1 MPIRLPIKY
10 SPTVSFN
17 FYHLNY
23 KLSKNKILDS
33 KNLIKVTE
41 TQVGAQ
47 QIKAEEAKERKSFS
61 QILLR

>member
-1 MPIRLPIKY
+1 MPIRLPIKH

-23 KLSKNKILDS
+23 KISKNKILDS
-33 KNLIKVTE
+33 KNLIKATE
-41 TQVGAQ
+41 SQVGAQ
-47 QIKAEEAKERKSFS
+47 QIKAEAKERKSFS